1 MIFGGIALKS
11 IYSYTK
17 KIKILVTSRPFII
30 FIFGFICGFIVT
42 VGGSLLI
49 LTKLRVI
56 GLGDLGEWI
65 GALATVFAV
74 IVSLYLA
81 RSANKSKL
89 SIERLPCKSG
99 PSHRKY
105 DFEIVNCGTGSANIR
120 ISLTIDDDFLNLYLL
135 QFPERVVREVG
146 RLNLFQVLNSAIIDN
161 SGAEI
166 SYDRHFISPKENII
180 VTVDVKKIVNW
191 LKSQVESGQGN
202 LEIVVQDVDGIVKKE
217 QICDFLLEN
226 KDSYVKVH

>member
-1 MIFGGIALKS
+1 MSFGGIALRS

-17 KIKILVTSRPFII
+17 KIKMLIASRPFIV

-42 VGGSLLI
+42 VVGAILI
-49 LTKLRVI
+49 LTNLRII

-65 GALATVFAV
+65 GALATVLAV
-74 IVSLYLA
+74 VVSLYLA
-81 RSANKSKL
+81 RSANKPKL
-89 SIERLPCKSG
+89 SIERLPCRSE

-135 QFPERVVREVG
+135 QFPESVSREVWKL
-146 RLNLFQVLNSAIIDN
+146 RLFQVLNSSIINN
-161 SGAEI
+161 SGAEM
-166 SYDRHFISPKENII
+166 SYDRHFISPKESII
-180 VTVDVKKIVNW
+180 VTVDVKKNVDW
-191 LKSQVESGQGN
+191 LKSKVESGKGN

-217 QICDFLLEN
+217 QICDFSLEN